1 MFIPYIRKTLP
12 GLALTLLLA
21 TAALLLATLPAL
33 QQLGLSAL
41 TLAIVGGIALGNSVY
56 PMLAPRCDSGVQ
68 LAKQRLLRLGIVLF
82 GLRLTLQDIAAVG
95 PAGVL
100 IDVVMLSSTFLLACW
115 LGPRWF
121 GLERDSA
128 MLIGAG
134 SAICG
139 AAAVLATEP
148 VARGGAEKV
157 AVAVATVVVFGT
169 LGMFLYPGLYA
180 LAQAAGLHG
189 LDSRHF
195 GLFAGST
202 LHEVAQVVAA
212 GRAVSEQAAEVAVI
226 AKMMRVMMLA
236 PFLLL
241 LSAFQARRER
251 GTSGD
256 NARRLTIPWFAL
268 GFVVLAG
275 VNSLGWLPS
284 SWRAGLLQL
293 DTLLLAAAMGALGL
307 HTQVSAI
314 RRAGL
319 APLGLAACL
328 CGWLIV
334 GGALV
339 NAGVGVLLK

>member
-1 MFIPYIRKTLP
+1 MHSFRHTLP
-12 GLALTLLLA
+12 GLALALLLGGG
-21 TAALLLATLPAL
+21 ALALATLPML
-33 QQLGLSAL
+33 QNLGLSAL
-41 TLAIVGGIALGNSVY
+41 TLAIVGGIALGNGGY
-56 PMLAPRCDSGVQ
+56 AALAPRCDAGVQ
-68 LAKQRLLRLGIVLF
+68 FAKQRLLRLGIVLF

-100 IDVVMLSSTFLLACW
+100 IDAVMLTSTFLLACW

-148 VARGGAEKV
+148 VARGGTEKV

-169 LGMFLYPGLYA
+169 LAMFLYPMLFT
-180 LAQAAGLHG
+180 LAQAAGMSG
-189 LDSRHF
+189 LDGWRF

-226 AKMMRVMMLA
+226 AKMIRVMMLA

-241 LSAFQARRER
+241 LSAFLARRE
-251 GTSGD
+251 SG
-256 NARRLTIPWFAL
+256 ATRSTTRRITIPWFAV
-268 GFVVLAG
+268 GFVLLAG
-275 VNSLGWLPS
+275 VNSLGWLPPA
-284 SWRAGLLQL
+284 WRAGLLQL
-293 DTLLLAAAMGALGL
+293 DTLLLAAAMAALGL

-334 GGALV
+334 GGAVV
-339 NAGVGVLLK
+339 NAGIGLLLK